1 MREATVIQLL
11 EKIFRR
17 PVELKTI
24 APASVSQLFGLFVS
38 RLFSLHDKATIYFG
52 RRRWID
58 NDLVSIPI
66 ATYDRWQILKE
77 RTIPSLLAQDHPNLE
92 IVIVADGS
100 PEEDFLAA
108 QREITAPNVRL
119 YRLSKRSRYPAGPL
133 ERWMVAGSPPRNLAA
148 KKSAGSW
155 IYWISDDDVLL
166 PNAVSTLVAEARK
179 SGAESVHAAYVS
191 GTVDPKPVYP
201 SAGSE
206 ELGVDFNGPKAWL
219 VKSFVGKM
227 RWNKWSW
234 LKPDFRPVDYDL
246 LERMLRAGVTR
257 ASIDVVVA
265 IQPEVDGTPY
275 AGRLG
280 AMYNQGEV

>member
-1 MREATVIQLL
+1 MIQLFARL
-11 EKIFRR
+11 LRR

-24 APASVSQLFGLFVS
+24 APTSLTQLFGLYVS
-38 RLFSLHDKATIYFG
+38 RFFSLLDKATIFFG

-77 RTIPSLLAQDHPNLE
+77 RTIPSLLAQDHPNIE

-108 QREITAPNVRL
+108 QKELTAPNVRL
-119 YRLSKRSRYPAGPL
+119 YRMKKRSRYPASPL

-148 KKSAGSW
+148 KESAGSW

-166 PNAVSTLVAEARK
+166 PNAVSTLLVAARN
-179 SGAESVHAAYVS
+179 SGAESVHGAYVQ
-191 GTVDPKPVYP
+191 GTAEPQTVVP
-201 SAGSE
+201 SAGVE

-219 VKSFVGKM
+219 VKSFVGRM

-246 LERMLRAGVTR
+246 LERMLFAGVKRT
-257 ASIDVVVA
+257 SIDVVVA
-265 IQPEVDGTPY
+265 SQPEVEGTPY

-280 AMYNQGEV
+280 ALYEQGQIPGA

>member
-1 MREATVIQLL
+1 MIQLL
-11 EKIFRR
+11 AKIVRR

-24 APASVSQLFGLFVS
+24 APTSVAQLLGLCVS
-38 RLFSLHDKATIYFG
+38 RFFSLRDKITIYFG
-52 RRRWID
+52 RRSWSD

-119 YRLSKRSRYPAGPL
+119 YRLRKRSRYPAGPL

-166 PNAVSTLVAEARK
+166 PHAVSTLVAEARK
-179 SGAESVHAAYVS
+179 SATESVHGGYLR
-191 GTVDPKPVYP
+191 GTVDPQPVFP
-201 SAGSE
+201 SAGFE
-206 ELGVDFNGPKAWL
+206 ELGVDFTGPKSWL

-280 AMYNQGEV
+280 AMYKHGEV

>member
-1 MREATVIQLL
+1 MIKLL
-11 EKIFRR
+11 AKIFRR

-24 APASVSQLFGLFVS
+24 APTSVTQLFGLFVS
-38 RLFSLHDKATIYFG
+38 RLFSLRDKVTIYFG
-52 RRRWID
+52 RRRWTD
-58 NDLVSIPI
+58 NGLVSIPI

-77 RTIPSLLAQDHPNLE
+77 RTLPSLLAQDYSNLE

-119 YRLSKRSRYPAGPL
+119 YRLKKRSRYPSGPL

-155 IYWISDDDVLL
+155 IYWISDDDVLF
-166 PNAVSTLVAEARK
+166 PNAVSTLVAAARK
-179 SGAESVHAAYVS
+179 SGAESVHGAYIA
-191 GTVDPKPVYP
+191 GTADPQPSFP
-201 SAGSE
+201 SAGVE
-206 ELGVDFNGPKAWL
+206 ELGVAFTGPKAWL

-246 LERMLRAGVTR
+246 LERMLLGGVTR
-257 ASIDVVVA
+257 ASIDVVVS
-265 IQPEVDGTPY
+265 IQPEVEGTPY
-275 AGRLG
+275 PGRLG
-280 AMYNQGEV
+280 SLYEQGEVL